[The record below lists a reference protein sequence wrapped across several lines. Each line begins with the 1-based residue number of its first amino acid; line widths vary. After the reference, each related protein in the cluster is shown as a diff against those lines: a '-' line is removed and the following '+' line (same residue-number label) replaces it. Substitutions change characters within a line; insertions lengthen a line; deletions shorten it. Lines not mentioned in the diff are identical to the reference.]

1 MEIVHQAITSSQ
13 HHQLHLQVCPEAHE
27 DHASPPEEESVL
39 QDNGKS
45 PEVHDE
51 AQPKGNPINSVK
63 PSKGKSSVLN
73 KEACSSDDDN
83 DSSFDDSLMYKYGFT
98 DSTLLEDYE
107 DGVFGTLSNNPS
119 ASLSGHVNPKGKKN
133 KKKPP
138 GNKMV
143 PPFRGMGQCNFTWY
157 LLSTWDLVKHDPEV
171 AAKKVRG
178 APSEGCSFE
187 MHNDDENFV
196 DPTRDFVDRMLAKVW
211 EDGSA
216 V

>member
-1 MEIVHQAITSSQ
+1 MDGRKACSNQTNSCRLPTEVEGTASRTLGSKDTAINSFSTRRERVEPTASVGAESSP
-13 HHQLHLQVCPEAHE
+13 VVNENGISPEAHE

-143 PPFRGMGQCNFTWY
+143 IG
-157 LLSTWDLVKHDPEV
+157 
-171 AAKKVRG
+171 G
-178 APSEGCSFE
+178 AGKQLK
-187 MHNDDENFV
+187 
-196 DPTRDFVDRMLAKVW
+196 R
-211 EDGSA
+211 
-216 V
+216 